1 MKHLFRSVVFMFVL
15 CITAAST
22 QAQIRKI
29 PASAT
34 DAFKAKYP
42 NATGAEWHD
51 DISVF
56 TVKFLQDDVKHVAK
70 YSTKGKWIETENEL
84 SEDNLPPAV
93 KEGFSKCKYADWQVL
108 KIHKIVEPDKTQYRM
123 NVKKADLNQK
133 NLLFNST
140 GKLLKDNVTL

>member
-1 MKHLFRSVVFMFVL
+1 MKHLFRSVVFIFVL
-15 CITAAST
+15 CITAATT
-22 QAQIRKI
+22 QAHRRKI

-42 NATGAEWHD
+42 TATGAEWHD

-56 TVKFLQDDVKHVAK
+56 TVKFQQDDVKHVAK
-70 YSTKGKWIETENEL
+70 YSTKGKWIETENEV
-84 SEDNLPPAV
+84 SEGNLPPAV
-93 KEGFSKCKYADWQVL
+93 KEGFSKCKYSDWQVL

-133 NLLFNST
+133 NLLFSST